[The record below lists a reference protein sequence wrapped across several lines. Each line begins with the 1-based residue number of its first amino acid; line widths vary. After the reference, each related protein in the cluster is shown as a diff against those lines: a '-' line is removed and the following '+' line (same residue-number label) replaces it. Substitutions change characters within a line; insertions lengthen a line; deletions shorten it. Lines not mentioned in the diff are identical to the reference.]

1 LPLSG
6 IWYQLILV
14 GVLVVLNGV
23 FAGAELALVSLREG
37 QLRRLEER
45 GGSGAVLADLAR
57 DPNRFLATIQIVI
70 TLAGF
75 FASASAAVTIARPL
89 ADALSFLGGAA
100 DGVAVVA
107 VTLVIAYFTL
117 VFGELAPKRLAMQR
131 AEGWGLL
138 VARPLSFLAT
148 LTRPVVWLLSRSA
161 DLVVRLLGGDPERR
175 TEAVTHEEARDMAL
189 SIGHLSQQHRLI
201 ISGAFDISQ
210 RSLKQVLRPRP
221 AVVVLD
227 AASTPHE
234 GVERLLES
242 GYSRAPVAPNAELDE
257 VIGVVHVRDLI
268 DTEAPTIAEVAHTP
282 LVLPETVGALDAL
295 RRMRQGREHL
305 AIVVNEHGSSEG
317 IVTIED
323 LLEELV
329 GEIYDESD
337 RDVLTVER
345 LPSGG
350 FDVPGSFPIHDL
362 EDVGLDLPAGDYT
375 TVAGLVLDQLGRIPE
390 TAGDSVVVGGWQLTV
405 LEVEDRAIRRVRV
418 TPVG

>member
-1 LPLSG
+1 MSG

-390 TAGDSVVVGGWQLTV
+390 TAGDSVVVGGWKLTV
-405 LEVEDRAIRRVRV
+405 LEIEDRAIRRVRI
-418 TPVG
+418 TPVD

>member
-1 LPLSG
+1 
-6 IWYQLILV
+6 
-14 GVLVVLNGV
+14 
-23 FAGAELALVSLREG
+23 
-37 QLRRLEER
+37 
-45 GGSGAVLADLAR
+45 
-57 DPNRFLATIQIVI
+57 
-70 TLAGF
+70 
-75 FASASAAVTIARPL
+75 
-89 ADALSFLGGAA
+89 
-100 DGVAVVA
+100 
-107 VTLVIAYFTL
+107 
-117 VFGELAPKRLAMQR
+117 
-131 AEGWGLL
+131 
-138 VARPLSFLAT
+138 
-148 LTRPVVWLLSRSA
+148 
-161 DLVVRLLGGDPERR
+161 
-175 TEAVTHEEARDMAL
+175 DMAL

-268 DTEAPTIAEVAHTP
+268 DTEAPTIAEAARTP
-282 LVLPETVGALDAL
+282 LVLPESVGALDAL

-390 TAGDSVVVGGWQLTV
+390 TAGDSVVVGGWKLTV
-405 LEVEDRAIRRVRV
+405 LEIEDRAIRRVRI
-418 TPVG
+418 TPVD

>member
-1 LPLSG
+1 MSG